1 MRALAEVAV
10 VVVAFVVL
18 AIFRRAFANLRSGSR
33 IQSHERTIRRSADLE
48 LEKLQA
54 EIDSTRRK
62 AQEDATGGKE

>member
-18 AIFRRAFANLRSGSR
+18 AIFLRAFANLRSGSR
-33 IQSHERTIRRSADLE
+33 IQQHHRTVRKSADLE

-54 EIDSTRRK
+54 EMESARRTAK
-62 AQEDATGGKE
+62 EDATGGKE